1 MGEGVRG
8 RNPHSQV
15 TVMSLA
21 LRDDPGFQRVTYFI
35 IIQLR
40 PNSGTK
46 IFDSNLTNIESRFHT
61 HGDAEV
67 REGPAQGTRRLLR
80 MLGSEDITAL

>member
-1 MGEGVRG
+1 MKFMQGIKV
-8 RNPHSQV
+8 HDSQLEDESKPFLV
-15 TVMSLA
+15 TKEH
-21 LRDDPGFQRVTYFI
+21 GN
-35 IIQLR
+35 IIQLK

-46 IFDSNLTNIESRFHT
+46 IFDSNLTNIESRFHK